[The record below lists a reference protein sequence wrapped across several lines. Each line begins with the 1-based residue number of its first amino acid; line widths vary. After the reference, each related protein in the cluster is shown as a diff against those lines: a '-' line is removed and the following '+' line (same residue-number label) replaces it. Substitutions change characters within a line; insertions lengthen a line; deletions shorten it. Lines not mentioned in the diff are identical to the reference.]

1 MGNRLHIVF
10 HMAGVYHNLHQLVVK
25 YLDTF
30 CNRIR
35 WFEKCI
41 VARYDITHANF
52 RNSEEVRL
60 PASSARHNSSDE
72 SNMYAH
78 VSFKLRTKIWA
89 GEYVD
94 IASLLPESPKDEP
107 RYALAVRSGEH
118 GSEPLVCVAAKSL
131 GR

>member
-1 MGNRLHIVF
+1 MPTSVTQKKFDYQRLLRE
-10 HMAGVYHNLHQLVVK
+10 HN
-25 YLDTF
+25 
-30 CNRIR
+30 N
-35 WFEKCI
+35 
-41 VARYDITHANF
+41 
-52 RNSEEVRL
+52 
-60 PASSARHNSSDE
+60 SDE
-72 SNMYAH
+72 SIMYAH